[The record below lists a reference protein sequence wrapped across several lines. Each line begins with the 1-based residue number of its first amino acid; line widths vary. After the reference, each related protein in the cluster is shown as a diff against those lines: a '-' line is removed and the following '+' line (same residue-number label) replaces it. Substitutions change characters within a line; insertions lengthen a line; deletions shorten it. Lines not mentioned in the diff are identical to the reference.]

1 MEARMTM
8 RVFSLALLGSL
19 LGACLGGVNAS
30 AETVQLASIPAP
42 LPFPQGTSVYQ
53 WDYQCVEHK
62 VCGFSGL
69 GLERLSLQSASIVLA
84 TIKAGKVEIP
94 AYFIWGTLRD
104 GSQVYS
110 MVQDPFRFRF
120 SALNMQLVASGS
132 PGL

>member
-1 MEARMTM
+1 MEARLTM
-8 RVFSLALLGSL
+8 RALSLALLAVF
-19 LGACLGGVNAS
+19 LGIVNAR
-30 AETVQLASIPAP
+30 AETIQLAHIPDP
-42 LPFPQGTSVYQ
+42 LPFPQGKSVFQ

-69 GLERLSLQSASIVLA
+69 GLDRFSLQSASIVLA
-84 TIKAGKVEIP
+84 TIRAGEIERP
-94 AYFIWGTLRD
+94 AYFVWGTLLD

-120 SALNMQLVASGS
+120 SALNMRLIASGS

>member
-1 MEARMTM
+1 M
-8 RVFSLALLGSL
+8 RALSLALLGAF
-19 LGACLGGVNAS
+19 LGTFLGVIDAC
-30 AETVQLASIPAP
+30 AEKDQLAAIPVP
-42 LPFPQGTSVYQ
+42 LPFAQGKSVFQ

-84 TIKAGKVEIP
+84 TIRAGEIEIP
-94 AYFIWGTLRD
+94 AYFVWGTLLD

-110 MVQDPFRFRF
+110 MVQDRFSFRF
-120 SALNMQLVASGS
+120 SALNMRLIASGS

>member
-1 MEARMTM
+1 MKARLTM
-8 RVFSLALLGSL
+8 RALPLALLGVV
-19 LGACLGGVNAS
+19 LGIAGAR
-30 AETVQLASIPAP
+30 AEPVQLAHIPDP
-42 LPFPQGTSVYQ
+42 LPFPQGKSVFQ

-69 GLERLSLQSASIVLA
+69 GLERLSLQSASVVLA
-84 TIKAGKVEIP
+84 TIKAGEIEIP
-94 AYFIWGTLRD
+94 AYFVWGTLLD

-120 SALNMQLVASGS
+120 SALNMRLVASGS